1 MKIVFVSGS
10 SRKDSQSIKVAN
22 WLSGQLEKL
31 EVETEIVDLYK
42 HELPT
47 NHEDI
52 WSDVMGKPAMSLQKI
67 LEPADGYVVIAAEW
81 NGMVPPSL
89 KNFFCYVG
97 KSMADKPSLI
107 AAVSSTAHGGAYP
120 ISELRMSSYKNA
132 RILYLP
138 EHIRIMN
145 VNQVMNG
152 ETDHGEIE
160 TRAIYSLKVLAEYAR
175 ALKSVRDSGVTDYKI
190 YQNGM

>member
-1 MKIVFVSGS
+1 MKIVLVSGS

-22 WLSGQLEKL
+22 WLSEQLEKL

-52 WSDVMGKPAMSLQKI
+52 WSDVMGEPAMSLQRI
-67 LEPADGYVVIAAEW
+67 IEPADGYVVISAEW
-81 NGMVPPSL
+81 NGMAPPAL

-152 ETDHGEIE
+152 DTDNGDIEI
-160 TRAIYSLKVLAEYAR
+160 RAAYSLKVLVEYAR
-175 ALKSVRDSGVTDYKI
+175 ALKSVRKSGVTDYET